1 MLKEIIKKTKI
12 LKIFNYLEIFLGII
26 VYKVFV

>member
-1 MLKEIIKKTKI
+1 MLKEIIKITKI